1 MIYSLV
7 FFAFALLVIA
17 SAIAVISVRNPVHSV
32 LFLIFTFFNASGLMI
47 LLGAEFVGMILIIVY
62 VGAIAILFLFVV
74 MTLNVD
80 NRFLKDAVVENK
92 KWFVLLGVLFFI
104 NILIT
109 LYYSLAIRTSIVKI
123 KNKLVLGGI
132 KTNIQQLGEVLY
144 TEYGYLFQICGV
156 ILFAAVIGSI
166 FLVHSVSNSKNPKRQ
181 IISSQCARSKKN
193 SLKIVYM
200 KTGRGVDDY
209 NRH

>member
-7 FFAFALLVIA
+7 FFAFSLLVIA
-17 SAIAVISVRNPVHSV
+17 SAVAVISVRNPVHSV

-47 LLGAEFVGMILIIVY
+47 LLGAEFIGMVFIIVY

-80 NRFLKDAVVENK
+80 NRFLKEAVVENK
-92 KWFVLLGVLFFI
+92 KWFVILGILFFI

-109 LYYSLAIRTSIVKI
+109 LYYSLAIRPTIVKV

-144 TEYGYLFQICGV
+144 TEHGYLFQICGM

-166 FLVHSVSNSKNPKRQ
+166 FLVHSINKSKNLKRQ
-181 IISSQCARSKKN
+181 KISAQCARSKKN

>member
-7 FFAFALLVIA
+7 FFAFSLLVIA

-80 NRFLKDAVVENK
+80 NRFLKEAVVENK
-92 KWFVLLGVLFFI
+92 KWFVFLGVLFFV

-109 LYYSLAIRTSIVKI
+109 LYYSLAIRPSIVKV

-156 ILFAAVIGSI
+156 VLFAAVIGSI
-166 FLVHSVSNSKNPKRQ
+166 FLVHSVGTSTNLKRQ
-181 IISSQCARSKKN
+181 NISAQCARSKRN